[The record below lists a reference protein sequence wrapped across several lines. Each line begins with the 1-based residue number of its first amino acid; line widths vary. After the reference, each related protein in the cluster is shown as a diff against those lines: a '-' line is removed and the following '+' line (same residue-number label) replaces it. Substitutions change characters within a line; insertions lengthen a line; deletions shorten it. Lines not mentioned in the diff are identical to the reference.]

1 MTSKGRMTKRKR
13 FFEELNDLQHELTEA
28 AVDQHQHCQQNEN
41 EGTSGL
47 NIYDKH
53 TRTDE
58 ENSNSITMYE
68 ANETTTGNYK

>member
-1 MTSKGRMTKRKR
+1 MSKRKR
-13 FFEELNDLQHELTEA
+13 FFEELNDFQHKPTEA
-28 AVDQHQHCQQNEN
+28 AADSYCYQNEN

-47 NIYDKH
+47 GIYDKQ